1 MDETYD
7 LIVIG
12 GGPAG
17 ISAARLAAAKGKR
30 TLILEKEGWG
40 GTCTHRGCI
49 PTKALL
55 TCSKSYSDLKKF
67 KRLGIR
73 TGEAAIDFG
82 AVKKH
87 QQQIVRVAALGAEK
101 TLADAGVDI
110 RIGEGEILSASEV
123 RYTDAGGA
131 AQTLKTSHIL
141 IAWGSVPQMLAG
153 VALSDRVMTSDGI
166 LGIDAVPESIVIV
179 GASFIGVEFAT
190 LFAELG
196 AKVTLVELLD
206 RILTLEDDEAAALIH
221 QELVRQGAT
230 VHTSTKLLKVSETE
244 EGVTLRAEKCG
255 EPLAVTADRVLLC
268 TGRKPLLHHAQL
280 EAAGI
285 RYTGAGILV
294 DEKMMT
300 NVQGIYAAGD
310 VTGGM
315 MLAHRADVQARG
327 AVGSMFGCANGDY
340 NENAIPSVV
349 YCHPQIARVGY
360 TQARA
365 AEEHLDVQVVRSPY
379 SANLI
384 ARAELSGQGF
394 AKALFHRERII
405 GATVAGEQAADLISP
420 LALAVANGLTKR
432 ELRRWVIAHPT
443 LSEVLG
449 PLVSD

>member
-1 MDETYD
+1 MTHAYD

-17 ISAARLAAAKGKR
+17 LSAARLAATKGKR
-30 TLILEKEGWG
+30 TLIIEKEGWG

-49 PTKALL
+49 PTKAMLA
-55 TCSKSYSDLKKF
+55 CSKHYADLKKL

-73 TGEAAIDFG
+73 TGEATLDFS

-101 TLADAGVDI
+101 TLADTGVEI
-110 RIGEGEILSASEV
+110 LQGEGEILSASEV

-153 VALSDRVMTSDGI
+153 ITLSDCVMTSDGI
-166 LGIDAVPESIVIV
+166 LGIDAVPESILIV

-221 QELVRQGAT
+221 QELVRLGVT
-230 VHTSTKLLKVSETE
+230 IHTSTKLLKLGETE
-244 EGVTLRAEKCG
+244 KGVTLRAEKCG
-255 EPLAVTADRVLLC
+255 EPLAVSADRVLLC

-280 EAAGI
+280 EAAGV
-285 RYTGAGILV
+285 RYTGAGISV
-294 DEKMMT
+294 DERMMT
-300 NVQGIYAAGD
+300 NVPGIYAAGD

-315 MLAHRADVQARG
+315 MLAHRADAQARA
-327 AVGSMFGCANGDY
+327 AVESMIGVSDASY
-340 NENAIPSVV
+340 NEKDVPSVV

-365 AEEHLDVQVVRSPY
+365 AAENLDIQVVRSPFG
-379 SANLI
+379 ANI
-384 ARAELSGQGF
+384 MARAELAGQGF
-394 AKALFHRERII
+394 AKALFHHERII
-405 GATVAGEQAADLISP
+405 GATIAGEQAAELISP
-420 LALAVANGLTKR
+420 LALAISCGLTKKQ
-432 ELRRWVIAHPT
+432 LRGWVIAHPT
-443 LSEVLG
+443 LGEVLA
-449 PLVSD
+449 PFTQD